1 MPDPLGDLWEHH
13 NAAVR
18 RFARHLSGS
27 ASQADDLTQEAFVRL
42 WTTSSPIRTETV
54 RAYLF
59 TIVRHEF
66 VRSRRRSWRFVDMD
80 DDVADAGV
88 APDERAAQLQQIARV
103 REALAGLDDDDRA
116 ALWMRADGDLS
127 YEDIAASLKISAG
140 AARVRVHRARRRLLE
155 ASGVR
160 KGAQP

>member
-1 MPDPLGDLWEHH
+1 VPDPLGAVWEQHH
-13 NAAVR
+13 AAVR
-18 RFARHLSGS
+18 RFARHLCGN
-27 ASQADDLTQEAFVRL
+27 ASQADDLAQEAFVRL

-66 VRSRRRSWRFVDMD
+66 GRARRRGARFTAIPDEVVDH
-80 DDVADAGV
+80 GLP
-88 APDERAAQLQQIARV
+88 PDERAAQAQAVARV
-103 REALAGLDDDDRA
+103 NEALATLADDDRA

-127 YEDIAASLKISAG
+127 YEDIAAALGISPG
-140 AARVRVHRARRRLLE
+140 AARVRVHRARQRLLE

-160 KGAQP
+160 TGERP

>member
-1 MPDPLGDLWEHH
+1 MPDPLGEVWEHH
-13 NAAVR
+13 HEAVL
-18 RFARHLSGS
+18 RFARHLCGNR
-27 ASQADDLTQEAFVRL
+27 SQADDLTQEAFVRL

-66 VRSRRRSWRFVDMD
+66 FRTRRRAWQFVGVPD
-80 DDVADAGV
+80 DLADASV
-88 APDERAAQLQQIARV
+88 SPDERAARVQEMTRV
-103 REALAGLDDDDRA
+103 RDALAALDDDDRA

-127 YEDIAASLKISAG
+127 YEDIAESLGISAC

-155 ASGVR
+155 ASGLR